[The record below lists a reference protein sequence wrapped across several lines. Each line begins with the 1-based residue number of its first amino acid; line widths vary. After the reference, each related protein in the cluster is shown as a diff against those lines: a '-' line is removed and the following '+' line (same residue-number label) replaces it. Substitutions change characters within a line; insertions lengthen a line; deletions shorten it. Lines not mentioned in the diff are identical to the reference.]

1 MGKNY
6 LLVFVLFSIIEML
19 VLITLLVIYK
29 NKKSPKT
36 KSEIG
41 NNAVTKS
48 LIRHQKAKKSSL
60 KKSKKK
66 ITKKKLPKISNVK
79 TKKESILKSI
89 IPLKQKFEKEITP
102 EYNLENETLQNTQL
116 NIVKE
121 EDIPKFNVNK
131 NKLPSIQLAENDED
145 DESMLD
151 DEDSFI
157 VDYKKDKSSKW
168 NDEDEKEEYL
178 I

>member
-1 MGKNY
+1 
-6 LLVFVLFSIIEML
+6 ML

-131 NKLPSIQLAENDED
+131 NKLPSIQLA
-145 DESMLD
+145 
-151 DEDSFI
+151 
-157 VDYKKDKSSKW
+157 
-168 NDEDEKEEYL
+168 
-178 I
+178 